1 MRHYWSLED
10 VSLQDTWLTIGTFD
24 GVHRGHQEIVQKLAD
39 GAHAIGSTAVIL
51 TFYPHPAVVLG
62 KRQNPVYLTTPEERA
77 ALLGDYGADV
87 VITFP
92 FTPEIS
98 HTSAHEFVQL
108 LHEHIGMVHLLV
120 GPDFALGRDR
130 GGNIDALKEFGKQRG
145 YSLATIP
152 PVELKGGVVSSSRIR
167 AALAVGDLELVKL
180 LLGRPYFVSG
190 QVVPGDGRGKT
201 IGIPTANLSLWMERA
216 LPKSGVYV
224 SQANV
229 NGQLYGAVTNI
240 GIRPTF
246 TTAREIPQ
254 VETHILNF
262 SDQIYGQEI
271 QVNFISRLREEK
283 RFPNVQELVGQ
294 IKQDISQ
301 AKEILSAMGM

>member
-1 MRHYWSLED
+1 
-10 VSLQDTWLTIGTFD
+10 
-24 GVHRGHQEIVQKLAD
+24 
-39 GAHAIGSTAVIL
+39 
-51 TFYPHPAVVLG
+51 
-62 KRQNPVYLTTPEERA
+62 
-77 ALLGDYGADV
+77 
-87 VITFP
+87 
-92 FTPEIS
+92 
-98 HTSAHEFVQL
+98 
-108 LHEHIGMVHLLV
+108 
-120 GPDFALGRDR
+120 
-130 GGNIDALKEFGKQRG
+130 
-145 YSLATIP
+145 
-152 PVELKGGVVSSSRIR
+152 
-167 AALAVGDLELVKL
+167 
-180 LLGRPYFVSG
+180 
-190 QVVPGDGRGKT
+190 VVPGDGRGKT

-229 NGQLYGAVTNI
+229 NGQIYGAVTNI

-254 VETHILNF
+254 VETHMLNF

-283 RFPNVQELVGQ
+283 RFPNAQELVSQ